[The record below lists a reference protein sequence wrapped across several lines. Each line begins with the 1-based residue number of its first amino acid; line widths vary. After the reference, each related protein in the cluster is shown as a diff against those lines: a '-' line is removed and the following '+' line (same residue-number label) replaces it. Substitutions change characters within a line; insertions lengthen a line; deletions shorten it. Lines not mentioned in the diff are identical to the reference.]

1 MLRYRVLL
9 ECQGTTAINETQQIP
24 YGNASIEYIATD
36 ENIDGSIKSELTSA
50 LVKQCI
56 YVVVTVDYSDA
67 MVARDKDVLY
77 LIKYI
82 IKCRERDG
90 DELLVAS
97 FLARRSK
104 VIITLLQHVLYILG
118 Q

>member
-1 MLRYRVLL
+1 MLRYCVLL
-9 ECQGTTAINETQQIP
+9 KCHRATPINEAQQIP
-24 YGNASIEYIATD
+24 YGNASIEYVAAD

-56 YVVVTVDYSDA
+56 YVVVAVDYSDA
-67 MVARDKDVLY
+67 IVARDKDVLY

-90 DELLVAS
+90 DELLVMKEDDLFAVVE
-97 FLARRSK
+97 A
-104 VIITLLQHVLYILG
+104 
-118 Q
+118 